1 MSEKIQYGMVIDTTR
16 CMGCQ
21 TCVVTCKVSHQ
32 TPKGVYWCKV
42 KTEGSDVM
50 YRGTGKFPS
59 PELTFLPQLCNHCE
73 NPACV
78 ANCPTGAMHKREDG
92 IVEVDQDVCIG
103 CQYCYWNCPYGAPVF
118 DTAKKTISK
127 CNLCAERLEE
137 GELPYCVESCPAE
150 ARHIG
155 IISDPSSEIS
165 KLIAAKDAKPLRPE
179 YGTKPS
185 VYYI

>member
-42 KTEGSDVM
+42 KTEGSGVM